1 MESVTLCLLKKY
13 VSFLSTASLTVSGKR
28 IMVVLCDTAGQVS
41 LQLLLAKCTVHN
53 KAVIAHL
60 ELTAHTHR
68 RDFASIGSF
77 LQDDFAHLRP
87 LCYPQLD
94 VALICFSLVDYDSF
108 ESVKTKWIKEI
119 KRHCPATPIVL
130 VGTQSDKRDNP
141 AALKAL
147 KAEGKKFIAKSEG
160 QRLATQIRASSY
172 IECSALTQFNVKGTF
187 DEAIAAALE
196 LNLKSRPQCISACTI
211 L

>member
-1 MESVTLCLLKKY
+1 MLCL
-13 VSFLSTASLTVSGKR
+13 
-28 IMVVLCDTAGQVS
+28 
-41 LQLLLAKCTVHN
+41 
-53 KAVIAHL
+53 AHL
-60 ELTAHTHR
+60 ELTAHT
-68 RDFASIGSF
+68 DVTFLPFTSF

-94 VALICFSLVDYDSF
+94 VALICFSLVDYASF

-119 KRHCPATPIVL
+119 KRHCPSTPIVL

-141 AALKAL
+141 KAL
-147 KAEGKKFIAKSEG
+147 KAEGKKIVSKSEG